1 MSVPTLPGS
10 NQAVVPLYEV
20 DELIDDEPTRE
31 LKYGGLVIFVFFG
44 LILGWSLFARLDAA
58 AYAQGQIA
66 VAGHRQA
73 VQHKEGGRIAALKV
87 QEGQHVEAGQVLVV
101 LEGADVEAQER
112 ALASQVIGLQ
122 AQRARLQAERA
133 RLPQLTPPPEFA
145 SLTGQDKVDADL
157 ALKLQQN
164 ELTARLQSLASS
176 KSVLAQRSAQLR
188 EQIEGFRQQMTSTKD
203 QSRLIGEE
211 LTNLKELQSQ
221 GYASANRVRELQR
234 TEAGLKGAQA
244 DLAANA
250 ARSGEQ
256 IGEVQ
261 MQALGLDSQ
270 RAEEVAK
277 DLRDVEFQLGDLA
290 PKLAAMKSQLAKTRI
305 ESPASGQ
312 VVGLS
317 VFTVG
322 GVIGPGQ
329 KILEVVPDRTP
340 LVVEAN
346 VQPTDADDLYVGQ
359 MAEVK
364 IAAFHER
371 DLPVLKGEVTKIS
384 ADALTDERSGQKY
397 FTAEVTVPPSELKQ
411 IESVRGNDRSM
422 KAGLP
427 VQVLIP
433 LRKRTAFQYMVEP
446 LTQAFWRS
454 FHEH

>member
-1 MSVPTLPGS
+1 M
-10 NQAVVPLYEV
+10 
-20 DELIDDEPTRE
+20 
-31 LKYGGLVIFVFFG
+31 
-44 LILGWSLFARLDAA
+44 
-58 AYAQGQIA
+58 
-66 VAGHRQA
+66 
-73 VQHKEGGRIAALKV
+73 
-87 QEGQHVEAGQVLVV
+87 
-101 LEGADVEAQER
+101 
-112 ALASQVIGLQ
+112 
-122 AQRARLQAERA
+122 
-133 RLPQLTPPPEFA
+133 
-145 SLTGQDKVDADL
+145 
-157 ALKLQQN
+157 
-164 ELTARLQSLASS
+164 
-176 KSVLAQRSAQLR
+176 LAQRSAQLR

-211 LTNLKELQSQ
+211 LTNLKELQTQ

-270 RAEEVAK
+270 RAEDVAK

-411 IESVRGNDRSM
+411 IESVRGNDAQHEGRPAGAGADPAAQAHGVPVHGRAADPGLLALVPRALGGRGRSLRLGRLAALGRSVEGGRQLPQHRLH
-422 KAGLP
+422 AGARHDE
-427 VQVLIP
+427 VQHVLALQADRDLEVAARGHP
-433 LRKRTAFQYMVEP
+433 AACTFSASGARAGASGSP
-446 LTQAFWRS
+446 LTLRSARASSAKWRS
-454 FHEH
+454 PAISGSIWAWSSSKTCSAPPSTVKANHTRRPRSAPPPLGMSAIFSMLLRPSVHRRG